1 MSRTFG
7 NWIRFG
13 LIAGAVGLGVAPAS
27 AQFHPEI
34 PKAPGTGITRVAAQ
48 LPPTPIDTF
57 GVDRV
62 MFGGDWPVVTLA
74 GTYADW
80 LTALREIL
88 SKRPEADQKKI
99 LHDNAA
105 KFYGI

>member
-1 MSRTFG
+1 MPTARLSPNQPTKLRWPKG
-7 NWIRFG
+7 KWKADD
-13 LIAGAVGLGVAPAS
+13 IAPVVN
-27 AQFHPEI
+27 
-34 PKAPGTGITRVAAQ
+34 TT
-48 LPPTPIDTF
+48 IDTF

-74 GTYADW
+74 GSYKDW
-80 LTALREIL
+80 LSALREII